1 MSLTGKS
8 IITALFCAF
17 SGATASAQEANFPT
31 FNGEF
36 SILNEAREMQCGT
49 HNGYGVSVMNMS
61 AAGLY
66 ENFRVRFGNADYVE
80 DYGYRTFIDV
90 ASLEDASRELQ
101 LFIAAHECAHHSLG
115 HTFEAYDNGF
125 VPQDRHHA
133 YERQADCEAIRT
145 LANDYGIRGRET
157 ISAIFDELA
166 EVNQE
171 IILSLPI
178 EAEIMAPM
186 LNDLPARSEA
196 RKADG
201 MRCAFY

>member
-1 MSLTGKS
+1 MHFSSKH
-8 IITALFCAF
+8 IVTALFCAVAGTA
-17 SGATASAQEANFPT
+17 GAQDASFPDIA
-31 FNGEF
+31 GEF

-49 HNGYGVSVMNMS
+49 HDGYGVSVMNMS

-66 ENFRVRFGNADYVE
+66 ENFSVRFGNADYVE
-80 DYGYRTFIDV
+80 DFGYRTFIDV
-90 ASLEDASRELQ
+90 ASLEGASRELQ
-101 LFIAAHECAHHSLG
+101 LFIAAHECAHHLLG
-115 HTFEAYDNGF
+115 HTYEAYDMGF
-125 VPQDRHHA
+125 IPQDRHHA
-133 YERQADCEAIRT
+133 YERQADCEAIRV
-145 LANDYGIRGRET
+145 LALDYGISGRDR

-166 EVNQE
+166 DVNQE

-178 EAEIMAPM
+178 DAEIMAPM